1 MVVPAG
7 LYNAGRAAQSAGVRE
22 ERTMTAEE
30 NSTQEQAPA
39 GGRDPWVRVTLEAP
53 RPLPLP
59 SETRQ
64 HLLNAK
70 REVLLALRS
79 LVDTAIERTD
89 AQAEGR
95 ADRRRSRIEIDEE

>member
-1 MVVPAG
+1 
-7 LYNAGRAAQSAGVRE
+7 
-22 ERTMTAEE
+22 MTAEE
-30 NSTQEQAPA
+30 TNTQEQASA
-39 GGRDPWVRVTLEAP
+39 GGHDPWLRVTLEAP

-59 SETRQ
+59 SDTRQ

-79 LVDTAIERTD
+79 LVDTAIERTE

-95 ADRRRSRIEIDEE
+95 DSRRRSRIEIDEG

>member
-1 MVVPAG
+1 
-7 LYNAGRAAQSAGVRE
+7 
-22 ERTMTAEE
+22 MTAEQTD
-30 NSTQEQAPA
+30 TQEQTPA
-39 GGRDPWVRVTLEAP
+39 GGRDPWLRVTLEAP

-59 SETRQ
+59 SDTRQ

-79 LVDTAIERTD
+79 LVDSAIERAE

-95 ADRRRSRIEIDEE
+95 DSRRRSRIEIDEG

>member
-1 MVVPAG
+1 
-7 LYNAGRAAQSAGVRE
+7 
-22 ERTMTAEE
+22 MTAEE
-30 NSTQEQAPA
+30 NGTQEQAPA

-59 SETRQ
+59 SDTRQ

-79 LVDTAIERTD
+79 LVDSAIERAD

-95 ADRRRSRIEIDEE
+95 DDRRRSRIEIDEG

>member
-1 MVVPAG
+1 
-7 LYNAGRAAQSAGVRE
+7 
-22 ERTMTAEE
+22 MTAEQTD
-30 NSTQEQAPA
+30 TQEQAPA
-39 GGRDPWVRVTLEAP
+39 GERDPWLRVTLEAP

-59 SETRQ
+59 SDTRQ

-79 LVDTAIERTD
+79 LVDSAIKRTE

-95 ADRRRSRIEIDEE
+95 DGRRRSRIEIDEG

>member
-1 MVVPAG
+1 
-7 LYNAGRAAQSAGVRE
+7 
-22 ERTMTAEE
+22 MTAEE
-30 NSTQEQAPA
+30 TGTQEQAPAA

-59 SETRQ
+59 SDTRQ

-79 LVDTAIERTD
+79 LVDSAIERTE

-95 ADRRRSRIEIDEE
+95 DGRRRSRIEIDEG

>member
-1 MVVPAG
+1 MVVPAVI
-7 LYNAGRAAQSAGVRE
+7 YNPGGAPQSAGVRE
-22 ERTMTAEE
+22 ETTMTAEE
-30 NSTQEQAPA
+30 NGTQEQAPA

-59 SETRQ
+59 SDTRQ

-79 LVDTAIERTD
+79 LVDSAIERTE

-95 ADRRRSRIEIDEE
+95 DGRRRSRIEIDEG

>member
-1 MVVPAG
+1 
-7 LYNAGRAAQSAGVRE
+7 
-22 ERTMTAEE
+22 MTAEE
-30 NSTQEQAPA
+30 TGTQEQAPA

-59 SETRQ
+59 SDTRQ

-79 LVDTAIERTD
+79 LVDIGHRAHRGTG
-89 AQAEGR
+89 GR
-95 ADRRRSRIEIDEE
+95 PRRPPPLPHRD

>member
-1 MVVPAG
+1 MGAILG
-7 LYNAGRAAQSAGVRE
+7 CASRWKR
-22 ERTMTAEE
+22 
-30 NSTQEQAPA
+30 
-39 GGRDPWVRVTLEAP
+39 RV
-53 RPLPLP
+53 PLPLP

-95 ADRRRSRIEIDEE
+95 ADRRRSRIEIDEG